1 MAGYPGCEELTMYP
15 PNFDYVAP
23 ASLDEALSALAGA
36 DNAKVLSG
44 GMSLIPLMKMRL
56 VRPTTV
62 VDISR
67 IPGLDAITDAGD
79 HITIGAM
86 VRHAQTASDRIVN
99 EHATALAQAAAATAD
114 AQVRN
119 QGTTCGSIAHADL
132 AADQPAAILAL
143 GATMVASSVR
153 GTREIA
159 AADFF
164 VDTLTSALED
174 DEILTEIKI
183 PKGGKSVYRKLG
195 RRGGDSDYPIAAA
208 AAWVD
213 STNGTISDARIAV
226 TGVSSKPYLA
236 DAAAQAL
243 VGTNGSADAIAA
255 AASHATEGV
264 VVLEDLYGTVDYRTH
279 LASVYVQRALEDVLA

>member
-1 MAGYPGCEELTMYP
+1 MYP

-67 IPGLDAITDAGD
+67 IPGLDAITDEGG
-79 HITIGAM
+79 HIMIGAM
-86 VRHAQTASDRIVN
+86 VRHAQTAADPIVN

-114 AQVRN
+114 VQVRN

-143 GATMVASSVR
+143 GATMVAASVR

-174 DEILTEIKI
+174 DEILTGIKV

-213 STNGTISDARIAV
+213 SSNGTISDARIAV

-236 DAAAQAL
+236 AASAQTV
-243 VGTNGSADAIAA
+243 VGTSGSADAIAA

>member
-1 MAGYPGCEELTMYP
+1 MYP
-15 PNFDYVAP
+15 STFDYVVP
-23 ASLDEALSALAGA
+23 ASLDEAVAALSNA
-36 DNAKVLSG
+36 DNAKILSG

-67 IPGLDAITDAGD
+67 IPGLDTITDAGD
-79 HITIGAM
+79 HIEIGAL
-86 VRHAQTASDRIVN
+86 VTHAQTGASALVKAN
-99 EHATALAQAAAATAD
+99 ASALAEAADVTAD
-114 AQVRN
+114 IQVRN

-132 AADQPAAILAL
+132 AADQPAAVLAL
-143 GATMVASSVR
+143 GATMVAQSVR

-164 VDTLTSALED
+164 VDALTSALAD
-174 DEILTEIKI
+174 DEILVMIKV

-208 AAWVD
+208 AVWID
-213 STNGTISDARIAV
+213 SSNGTVADARIAV

-236 DAAAQAL
+236 TASAAAI
-243 VGTNGSADAIAA
+243 VGTNGSADAIATA
-255 AASHATEGV
+255 GSHATDGV
-264 VVLEDLYGTVDYRTH
+264 VVLEDLYATVDYRTH
-279 LASVYVQRALEDVLA
+279 LADVYVQRALEDVLE

>member
-1 MAGYPGCEELTMYP
+1 MYP
-15 PNFDYVAP
+15 STFDYVVP
-23 ASLDEALSALAGA
+23 TSIDEAVAALSNAE
-36 DNAKVLSG
+36 NAKVLSG

-67 IPGLDAITDAGD
+67 IPGLDTITDAGD
-79 HITIGAM
+79 HIDIGAL
-86 VRHAQTASDRIVN
+86 VRHAETASSTLVN
-99 EHATALAQAAAATAD
+99 KQAAALAQAADATAD
-114 AQVRN
+114 IQVRN

-132 AADQPAAILAL
+132 AADQPAAVLAL
-143 GATMVASSVR
+143 GATMVAQSVR

-164 VDTLTSALED
+164 VDTLTSALAD
-174 DEILTEIKI
+174 DEILVKIKV

-208 AAWVD
+208 AVWVD
-213 STNGTISDARIAV
+213 TSNGTVANARVAI

-236 DAAAQAL
+236 SASADAI
-243 VGTNGSADAIAA
+243 VGSDGSADAIAA
-255 AASHATEGV
+255 ASSHATDGV
-264 VVLEDLYGTVDYRTH
+264 VVLEDLYATVDYRTH
-279 LASVYVQRALEDVLA
+279 LAQVYVQRALADLLS

>member
-1 MAGYPGCEELTMYP
+1 MYP
-15 PNFDYVAP
+15 STFDYVVP
-23 ASLDEALSALAGA
+23 ASLDEAVAALSNA
-36 DNAKVLSG
+36 DNAKILSG

-67 IPGLDAITDAGD
+67 IPGLDTITDAGD
-79 HITIGAM
+79 HIEIGAL
-86 VRHAQTASDRIVN
+86 VTHAETGASALVKEN
-99 EHATALAQAAAATAD
+99 ASALAEAADATAD
-114 AQVRN
+114 IQVRN

-132 AADQPAAILAL
+132 AADQPAAVLAL
-143 GATMVASSVR
+143 GATMVARSVR

-164 VDTLTSALED
+164 VDALTSALAD
-174 DEILTEIKI
+174 DEILVMIKV

-195 RRGGDSDYPIAAA
+195 RRGGDSDYPIAGVAV
-208 AAWVD
+208 WVD
-213 STNGTISDARIAV
+213 SSNGRIADARIAV

-236 DAAAQAL
+236 TASAAAI
-243 VGTNGSADAIAA
+243 VGSDGSADAIAA
-255 AASHATEGV
+255 ASSHATDGA
-264 VVLEDLYGTVDYRTH
+264 VVLEDLYATVEYRTH

>member
-1 MAGYPGCEELTMYP
+1 MYP
-15 PNFDYVAP
+15 ANFDYVVPTSIEEA
-23 ASLDEALSALAGA
+23 AAALSSA

-67 IPGLDAITDAGD
+67 IPGLDRITDAGN
-79 HITIGAM
+79 HLEIGAL
-86 VRHAQTASDRIVN
+86 VTHGETASSDLVN
-99 EHATALAQAAAATAD
+99 EHAAALAQAADATAD
-114 AQVRN
+114 VQVRN

-132 AADQPAAILAL
+132 AADQPAAVLAL
-143 GATMVASSVR
+143 GATMVAQSVR

-164 VDTLTSALED
+164 VDTLTSALAD
-174 DEILTEIKI
+174 DEILISIKV

-208 AAWVD
+208 AVWVD
-213 STNGTISDARIAV
+213 ASNGTVADARIAV

-236 DAAAQAL
+236 TASAEAI
-243 VGTNGSADAIAA
+243 VGSDGSADAIAA
-255 AASHATEGV
+255 ASSHATDGV
-264 VVLEDLYGTVDYRTH
+264 TVLEDLYATVEYRTH
-279 LASVYVQRALEDVLA
+279 LASVYVQRALEDVLQ